1 MSYESFVG
9 WRYLRT
15 RGKQTFVSVISLIS
29 LAGFTVGVAAL
40 IIVLAVLTGFEDALK
55 SKILG
60 VNPHVM
66 VLRYGGGLDDPG
78 HVMDVAKSDP
88 AVEAATPFV
97 YAQIM
102 LKDDV
107 SSAGVVVRGIDPA
120 TAPQVIEVLAK
131 LASGNLSDLAP
142 GGKGKA
148 GGVVLGKDLAKQ
160 LAVGVGDRIDAI
172 SPNGSMTPFF
182 PSFSLRPLEVV
193 GIFDSG
199 MHEYDNSLC
208 YVHIAEAQS
217 LMGIGKQVTGVE
229 LRLVDP
235 YKARGVADRIEKKLG
250 GGLYSTRNWISMNES
265 LFKAFAL
272 ERFVYFVVVLLI
284 TLVAGFNI
292 VSTLIMA
299 VLEKTKDIA
308 ILKSMGASASS
319 IRKIFQVEGLA
330 VGLAGTAIGV
340 TVGLVTALNLTR
352 VARVVEA
359 VCHCQIIPEGVFY
372 INEVPSKVNPLDV
385 GVVAVTAIA
394 ISYLATIY
402 PAWHASRLDPAEALR
417 YE

>member
-1 MSYESFVG
+1 MKFETFVG

-15 RGKQTFVSVISLIS
+15 RGKQTFVSVISLIT
-29 LAGFTVGVAAL
+29 LAGFTLGVAAL

-60 VNPHVM
+60 INPHVM
-66 VLRYGGGLDDPG
+66 VLKFGGGIDDPA
-78 HVMDVAKSDP
+78 HVLEVAKAD
-88 AVEAATPFV
+88 AEVEAATPFV

-102 LKDDV
+102 LRNDV

-120 TAPQVIEVLAK
+120 TAPQVIEVLR
-131 LASGNLSDLAP
+131 DLREGALEDLHP
-142 GGKGKA
+142 GGQGKP
-148 GGVVLGKDLAKQ
+148 GGVVLGKALANQ
-160 LAVGVGDRIDAI
+160 LSVGVGDRIDAI
-172 SPNGSMTPFF
+172 SPRGAITPFGAGY
-182 PSFSLRPLEVV
+182 SSRPLEVV

-208 YVHIAEAQS
+208 YVHLEEGQS
-217 LMGIGKQVTGVE
+217 LLAIGKQVTGVE
-229 LRLVDP
+229 LRLREPRHAVE
-235 YKARGVADRIEKKLG
+235 VAERVQTALG
-250 GGLYSTRNWISMNES
+250 FPYSTRNWITMNQN
-265 LFKAFAL
+265 LFAAFFL
-272 ERFVYFVVVLLI
+272 ERLVYFIVVLLI

-308 ILKSMGASASS
+308 ILKSMGASSAS

-330 VGLAGTAIGV
+330 VGFTGTALGV
-340 TVGLVTALNLTR
+340 TLGLLTALNLTNLARFVER
-352 VARVVEA
+352 VFHIV
-359 VCHCQIIPEGVFY
+359 IIPPDVFY

-385 GVVAVTAIA
+385 VIVAVTAIA

-402 PAWHASRLDPAEALR
+402 PAWQASRLDPAEALR

>member
-1 MSYESFVG
+1 MKFETFVG
-9 WRYLRT
+9 GRYLRT

-60 VNPHVM
+60 INPHVM
-66 VLRYGGGLDDPG
+66 VLKFGGGIDDPA
-78 HVMDVAKSDP
+78 HVIDVARKTP
-88 AVEAATPFV
+88 GVAEATPFV

-102 LKDDV
+102 LKNDV

-120 TAPQVIEVLAK
+120 TAPKVIDVLAK
-131 LASGNLSDLAP
+131 LASGSLADLAP
-142 GGKGKA
+142 GGKGKP
-148 GGVVLGKDLAKQ
+148 GGVILGKDLAGQ
-160 LAVGVGDRIDAI
+160 LSVGVGDRVDAV
-172 SPNGSMTPFF
+172 SPRGSITPFG
-182 PSFSLRPLEVV
+182 PAFSSRPLTVV

-208 YVHIAEAQS
+208 YVHLAEGQS
-217 LMGIGKQVTGVE
+217 LLGFGNQVTGVE
-229 LRLVDP
+229 LRLTDP
-235 YKARGVADRIEKKLG
+235 YEAEAIATHVQETLG
-250 GGLYSTRNWISMNES
+250 FPYSTRNWIRMNKS
-265 LFKAFAL
+265 LFEAFAL
-272 ERFVYFVVVLLI
+272 ERFVYFMVVLLI

-292 VSTLIMA
+292 VSTLIMT

-308 ILKSMGASASS
+308 ILKSMGASAKS
-319 IRKIFQVEGLA
+319 IRKIFQVEGLT

-340 TVGLVTALNLTR
+340 SVGLLTALNLTR
-352 VARVVEA
+352 LARGVEA
-359 VCHCQIIPEGVFY
+359 VCHCKIIPEGVFY

-385 GVVAVTAIA
+385 VIVAVVAIA

-402 PAWHASRLDPAEALR
+402 PSWQASRLDPAEALR

>member
-1 MSYESFVG
+1 MRFETFVG

-15 RGKQTFVSVISLIS
+15 RGKQTFVSVISLIT
-29 LAGFTVGVAAL
+29 LAGFTLGVAAL

-55 SKILG
+55 AKILG
-60 VNPHVM
+60 INPHVM
-66 VLRYGGGLDDPG
+66 VLRFGGGIDEPARVLE
-78 HVMDVAKSDP
+78 VAKADP
-88 AVEAATPFV
+88 EVEAATPFV

-102 LKDDV
+102 LKNDV
-107 SSAGVVVRGIDPA
+107 SSAGVVVRGIDPT
-120 TAPQVIEVLAK
+120 TAPQVIEVLRELK
-131 LASGNLSDLAP
+131 EGRLDDLHP
-142 GGKGKA
+142 GGQGKP
-148 GGVVLGKDLAKQ
+148 GGVVLGKALASQ
-160 LAVGVGDRIDAI
+160 LSVGVGDRVDAI
-172 SPNGSMTPFF
+172 SPVGAITPFF
-182 PSFSLRPLEVV
+182 RTFGSRPLEVV

-208 YVHIAEAQS
+208 YVHLEEGQS
-217 LMGIGKQVTGVE
+217 LLRIGKQVTGVE
-229 LRLVDP
+229 LRLREPRHAVEVGERVQ
-235 YKARGVADRIEKKLG
+235 KALG
-250 GGLYSTRNWISMNES
+250 FPYSTRNWIRMNEN
-265 LFKAFAL
+265 LFAAFAL
-272 ERFVYFVVVLLI
+272 ERFVYFMVVLLI

-308 ILKSMGASASS
+308 ILKSMGASSSS

-330 VGLAGTAIGV
+330 VGFTGTALGV

-352 VARVVEA
+352 LARAVEA
-359 VCHCQIIPEGVFY
+359 VCHCTIIPPEVFY

-385 GVVAVTAIA
+385 VIVAVTAIA

-402 PAWHASRLDPAEALR
+402 PAWQASRLDPAEALR